1 MTKNRYLTTDYD
13 CQVDWQWPEYV
24 TDYGKALSTHQTS
37 DGIVE
42 HMSQCLIAPFPEKV
56 QIKSRLVD
64 SFLPRLSK
72 TMLPLSP
79 KPGQD
84 HPEAQQ
90 LRKPDNTSSSQG
102 LRFSQF
108 KKKNFSGFS
117 LPLLTIEG
125 PLTKM
130 VRAYQDLPKGALN
143 NQIHFLCLTV
153 FFLSYRICRGCRL
166 LKKRSHF
173 PKGRDSQH
181 ETPYLARRGN
191 VCKQILKDSSQC
203 LSTLGFSL
211 ASRSYPPG
219 QCMAA
224 QAKLQAPEKRSRHP
238 SQRMKHVSCLCL
250 SS

>member
-1 MTKNRYLTTDYD
+1 MENPRFQSRRLTTDYD

-90 LRKPDNTSSSQG
+90 LRKPTNTSSSQG

-130 VRAYQDLPKGALN
+130 VRAYQDLPKGAIKT
-143 NQIHFLCLTV
+143 QI
-153 FFLSYRICRGCRL
+153 RI
-166 LKKRSHF
+166 
-173 PKGRDSQH
+173 
-181 ETPYLARRGN
+181 
-191 VCKQILKDSSQC
+191 
-203 LSTLGFSL
+203 FSL
-211 ASRSYPPG
+211 TCFYWVTGFAEDVRFSKKNRKCYITYIE
-219 QCMAA
+219 ALFA
-224 QAKLQAPEKRSRHP
+224 RVL
-238 SQRMKHVSCLCL
+238 
-250 SS
+250 